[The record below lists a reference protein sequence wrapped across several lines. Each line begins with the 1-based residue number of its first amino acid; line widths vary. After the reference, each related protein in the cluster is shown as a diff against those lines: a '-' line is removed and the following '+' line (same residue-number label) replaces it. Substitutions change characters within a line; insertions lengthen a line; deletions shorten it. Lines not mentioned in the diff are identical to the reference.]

1 MPDVSRPSTWLDRI
15 DALAR
20 EHPELT
26 ALIVTGE
33 AGERLSWRDLSQRS
47 ASVAKIFAERGV
59 RQGSTVVIRL
69 PNSVAFVVAALAA
82 WRLGGTVLPLRWD
95 MPAPERERLIALAK
109 PALVVSEA
117 GDGEI
122 SAAEVTHAPPL
133 DPAALPPP
141 MVAKP
146 AWLIASGGST
156 GTPKLIAPDVDTI
169 LAPGGMRFPGT
180 RSHFANNEDHR
191 HPTHLVCA
199 PLYHTHG
206 FLLTFRTLT
215 EDFRVV
221 LMPRFDAEQF
231 LDLVERERVNFFAI
245 VPTMLIRILRSES
258 LRARDFSSVETA
270 ILGAAATPEWAI
282 RQWIDVIGDR
292 LLMGYGMS
300 EGIGASFIRGSEW
313 LAHPGSSG
321 KPIGVETLIA
331 NEAGEPLPSG
341 EVGEIYFKPL
351 EGEHAF
357 RYVGASPMR
366 TLPGGW
372 ASVGDLGKL
381 DADGYLYIVDRRA
394 DMIVTGGANV
404 FVSEVE
410 AAVLA
415 HPDVADTAVVGIADP
430 EWGRRVHAIVRP
442 RPDTDLAELPG
453 SIRAHCKGLLASYK
467 VPRTIEFVD
476 DLGRSEAGK
485 LNRQALARARESN
498 S

>member
-1 MPDVSRPSTWLDRI
+1 
-15 DALAR
+15 
-20 EHPELT
+20 
-26 ALIVTGE
+26 
-33 AGERLSWRDLSQRS
+33 
-47 ASVAKIFAERGV
+47 
-59 RQGSTVVIRL
+59 
-69 PNSVAFVVAALAA
+69 
-82 WRLGGTVLPLRWD
+82 
-95 MPAPERERLIALAK
+95 
-109 PALVVSEA
+109 
-117 GDGEI
+117 
-122 SAAEVTHAPPL
+122 
-133 DPAALPPP
+133 
-141 MVAKP
+141 
-146 AWLIASGGST
+146 
-156 GTPKLIAPDVDTI
+156 
-169 LAPGGMRFPGT
+169 
-180 RSHFANNEDHR
+180 
-191 HPTHLVCA
+191 
-199 PLYHTHG
+199 
-206 FLLTFRTLT
+206 
-215 EDFRVV
+215 
-221 LMPRFDAEQF
+221 MPRFDAEQF

-258 LRARDFSSVETA
+258 LPARDFSSVETA

-282 RQWIDVIGDR
+282 RQWIDVIGDK

-313 LAHPGSSG
+313 LAHPGSAG

-381 DADGYLYIVDRRA
+381 DADDYLYVIDRRT
-394 DMIVTGGANV
+394 DMIVSGGANV
-404 FVSEVE
+404 FVTEVE

-415 HPDVADTAVVGIADP
+415 HPDVADAAVVGIADP

-442 RPDTDLAELPG
+442 RTDTDLAVLPE

-467 VPRTIEFVD
+467 VPRTIEFVA

-485 LNRQALARARESN
+485 LNRQALARAREDKSSESRKGKN
-498 S
+498 KYVIPAKAGT